1 MKYNFLLFFVLSFCL
16 SGQAQIDNPNYN
28 KTLADSLGGDDYG
41 MKSYILVIL
50 KTGPNRIDDKKVVDS
65 LFMGHLKNIRR
76 LASIGQLIISGPL
89 VKNEKAYRGIFI
101 LNVMSIEE
109 AKILLDS
116 DPTIKAKVL
125 EAEFFK
131 WYGSAAIPT
140 YLPNHSKIEK
150 KTG

>member
-1 MKYNFLLFFVLSFCL
+1 MKYNFLLFFVLGFCL
-16 SGQAQIDNPNYN
+16 SGAAQIDNPNYN
-28 KTLADSLGGDDYG
+28 KALADSLGGDDYG

-50 KTGPNRIDDKKVVDS
+50 KTGPNKIDDKKVVDS

-101 LNVMSIEE
+101 LNVKSIEE

>member
-1 MKYNFLLFFVLSFCL
+1 MNYKFLFFLILGVCL
-16 SGQAQIDNPNYN
+16 SSRAQLDNPNYN

-50 KTGPNRIDDKKVVDS
+50 KTGPSQIDDKKVVDS

-76 LASIGQLIISGPL
+76 LASTGQLIISGPL
-89 VKNEKAYRGIFI
+89 GKNEKAYRGIFI
-101 LNVMSIEE
+101 LNVKSIEE

-125 EAEFFK
+125 EADFFK

-150 KTG
+150 KKG